1 MDIDK
6 NTMRRPVLGSRNLKQ
21 TLGIMIGFFAIQ
33 LPLTILGWFRVT
45 SQNLIISSITLLLIV
60 LAVRSVST
68 IFDYTANDQTQ
79 KFKLIPCAI
88 IMVLSQSFVSFWSLL
103 MVGCSNHETFS
114 MEPFLFATIQ
124 LGYTCIWCQ
133 LYFAVS
139 QHVREI
145 LNSQRRM
152 YSESLIYQGEPE

>member
-1 MDIDK
+1 
-6 NTMRRPVLGSRNLKQ
+6 MRRPVLGSRNLKQ

-88 IMVLSQSFVSFWSLL
+88 IMVLSQSFVSFLRALYPPSPSRRRRLPML
-103 MVGCSNHETFS
+103 QPLRSRRGGEVAGCSRYSVTLS
-114 MEPFLFATIQ
+114 KMSPCLI
-124 LGYTCIWCQ
+124 
-133 LYFAVS
+133 V
-139 QHVREI
+139 I
-145 LNSQRRM
+145 LMAIAQNTTLSSPRVNDT
-152 YSESLIYQGEPE
+152 GTDP